1 MDSDPKDLQKPIR
14 VLFLD
19 DERAIGETVRRYF
32 SLNPGFEFHYTDN
45 PHQAVSLA
53 LATDLDI
60 LVTDIHMPELTGYDV
75 LEMIRQK
82 NDLLPILVLTG
93 MAIDP
98 EAEIRCL
105 QLGANYFLRKPL
117 DLQLLEGAILALCQ
131 EHARK
136 KENQSKLNKTQRSL
150 DLLMSILDNSSD
162 FITITDLSRRYV
174 VVNKA
179 FCQATE
185 NAASLIG
192 QHCDTVFDKD
202 DAAEDER
209 RNDIVLASGDYLKYE
224 TTHTIAGKPCVLN
237 VQKFPLRTRTGHIW
251 AVCTIA
257 RDITEQK
264 QLTREHEE
272 YFQAIQHFRNAICLT
287 DKAGRILHINPA
299 FEALYGYSEE
309 TAKGLTPKI
318 LNPGRQVYKEYGYDE
333 SAYVEL
339 FSSMWTAITNPE
351 RGYWE
356 GDVINKCR
364 DGKLMWAR
372 LYITAIR
379 SETGAITGF
388 IGAPID
394 ITEQREREIHVRVE
408 CYRALSDL
416 AEARDN
422 ETGEHL
428 KRISLYSR
436 LIAQALRMPRKYLDD
451 IELFSPLHDIGKVG
465 IADSIL
471 LAPRKLSPEEFEIMK
486 THVTIG
492 HEILKGRETLEMAAE
507 ITRHHHERWDGT
519 GYPDGLAGEA
529 IPLSARIVGLVDVYD
544 ALRSERP
551 YKKAWPHTDA
561 VEVIRTGAGTHFDP
575 TLVSLF
581 RSMEDR
587 FLDLSEKYACENTV
601 APETP

>member
-1 MDSDPKDLQKPIR
+1 MGDKPTGFQKPVR
-14 VLFLD
+14 VLYLD
-19 DERAIGETVRRYF
+19 DERTIGDTVRRYF
-32 SLNPGFEFHYTDN
+32 SMNPGFEFHYTDN

-60 LVTDIHMPELTGYDV
+60 LVTDIHMPELSGYEV
-75 LEMIRQK
+75 LELIRQK
-82 NDLLPILVLTG
+82 NELLPILVLTG
-93 MAIDP
+93 MSIDP

-117 DLQLLEGAILALCQ
+117 DLQLLEGAILALCR
-131 EHARK
+131 EYARK
-136 KENQSKLNKTQRSL
+136 KESQNKLSQTQRSL
-150 DLLMSILDNSSD
+150 NLLMSILDNSSD
-162 FITITDLSRRYV
+162 FITITDLSQRYV

-179 FCQATE
+179 ITDAMGH
-185 NAASLIG
+185 AGSLVG
-192 QHCDTVFDKD
+192 QHCDAVFSPK
-202 DAAEDER
+202 DAAEEEA
-209 RNDIVLASGDYLKYE
+209 RNQTVLTTGEYLKYE
-224 TTHTIAGKPCVLN
+224 ATCAVCGTVRVLN
-237 VQKFPLRTRTGHIW
+237 VQKFPLRTQTGHIW

-272 YFQAIQHFRNAICLT
+272 YFQAIQHFRNAICIT

-299 FEALYGYSEE
+299 FEALYGYDEE

-333 SAYVEL
+333 PAYVEL
-339 FSSMWTAITNPE
+339 FSSMWKAILDPAC
-351 RGYWE
+351 GHWE
-356 GDVINKCR
+356 GEVINKCR

-379 SETGAITGF
+379 TDSGEITGF
-388 IGAPID
+388 IAAPID
-394 ITEQREREIHVRVE
+394 ITVQRERELHVRVE

-422 ETGEHL
+422 DTGEHL

-436 LIAQALRMPRKYLDD
+436 LIAQALRMPRKFLDD

-471 LAPRKLSPEEFEIMK
+471 LAPRKLTPEEFEIMK

-492 HEILKGRETLEMAAE
+492 HEILKGRETLEMATE
-507 ITRHHHERWDGT
+507 ITRHHHEHWDGT
-519 GYPDGLAGEA
+519 GYPDGLTGEA

-551 YKKAWPHTDA
+551 YKKPWPHDDA

-575 TLVSLF
+575 SLVALF
-581 RSMEDR
+581 LSMEDQ
-587 FLDLSEKYACENTV
+587 FLTLSEKYACENTGCGDV
-601 APETP
+601 Q